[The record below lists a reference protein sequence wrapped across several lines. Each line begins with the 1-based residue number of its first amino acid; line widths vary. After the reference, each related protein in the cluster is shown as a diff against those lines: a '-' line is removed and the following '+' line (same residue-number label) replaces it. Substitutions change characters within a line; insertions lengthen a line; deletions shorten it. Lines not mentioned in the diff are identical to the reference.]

1 MGDFMNFDVLKKYL
15 PWTSVGLPCVLALVV
30 FIFGLVNAH
39 AVSKAFLIIAAVLL
53 VALGGVFY
61 LLFFVLTEKRKN
73 FFLTDPDTGRSIT
86 LDKLTFSI
94 INERLNLY
102 IAERIETFEEML
114 TGEILTR
121 RGIFGQRDVY
131 RPLISYKI
139 LFDLSQQNDQAG
151 WNAFYS
157 MSDDAFNQLTNAFNA
172 ANDNNMARRLMQL
185 RQMRDDTRLRDFV
198 VGNQRYLQGKMTQF
212 VRANIHMFD
221 EIDD

>member
-1 MGDFMNFDVLKKYL
+1 MNFDAVKKYL
-15 PWTSVGLPCVLALVV
+15 PWAAVGIPCVLALVV

-39 AVSKAFLIIAAVLL
+39 AVSKTFLIIAAILL

-61 LLFFVLTEKRKN
+61 YMFFMLSEKRKN
-73 FFLTDPDTGRSIT
+73 FFLSDPDTGRSIT
-86 LDKLTFSI
+86 LDKLTFPI
-94 INERLNLY
+94 INERINLY
-102 IAERIETFEEML
+102 IAERIEDANEMM

-131 RPLISYKI
+131 RPLIAYKI
-139 LFDLSQQNDQAG
+139 LFDLAQQNDQSG

-157 MSDDAFNQLTNAFNA
+157 MSDSAFTQLTNALNT

-185 RQMRDDTRLRDFV
+185 RQMRDDARLCDFI

-212 VRANIHMFD
+212 VRANINMFD
-221 EIDD
+221 DIAE